1 MLARTGKTCSGEQ
14 SSNPGLLEAIWALE
28 QVRGRGDLEI
38 GRIAE
43 CQRWLVH
50 RRQLLAAGI
59 GRSAIARRLR
69 SGRLHVVYRD
79 VYLHGRPGFEP
90 FGLTT
95 AAVLHFHPRAIVSH
109 RTAAALWGLLDSQ
122 DAEKPVKLTLIA
134 RGAHPRRG
142 LKVHRVATLPAAD
155 LRRHRGLPVSS
166 PARTLVDL
174 AGCLS
179 TLELENALAVC
190 RNRNLA
196 RDGQIRA
203 ALERAPWR
211 AGAAS
216 LRALLD
222 AETVAR
228 TRSRAERRLISLLG
242 AADLP
247 EPIANAIVCGHEVD
261 LHWPAQRLIVEF
273 DGWETHRTRAA
284 FETDRRRDQ
293 RLIAAGYRVI
303 RITWWQLVNEPYAV
317 IARLAAAL
325 HAGPSVAG

>member
-1 MLARTGKTCSGEQ
+1 M
-14 SSNPGLLEAIWALE
+14 LE

-38 GRIAE
+38 VRIAE
-43 CQRWLVH
+43 RQRWLVH

-59 GRSAIARRLR
+59 GRGAIAHRLR
-69 SGRLHVVYRD
+69 TGLLHVVYRD
-79 VYLHGRPGFEP
+79 VYLLGRARIEP
-90 FGLTT
+90 FGLAT

-109 RTAAALWGLLDSQ
+109 RTAAALWGLLDSE
-122 DAEKPVKLTLIA
+122 DAEKPVELTLIA

-142 LKVHRVATLPAAD
+142 LKLHRVASLPAAD
-155 LRRHRGLPVSS
+155 LRRYRGLPVSS

-174 AGCLS
+174 AGS
-179 TLELENALAVC
+179 VGTFELENALAEC
-190 RNRNLA
+190 RNRNLTS
-196 RDGQIRA
+196 DGKIRA
-203 ALERAPWR
+203 ALEHAPGR
-211 AGAAS
+211 TGAAR

-228 TRSRAERRLISLLG
+228 TRSQAERRLIGLLR

-247 EPIANAIVCGHEVD
+247 DPIANAVVCGHEVD

-303 RITWWQLVNEPYAV
+303 RITWWQLVNEPSAV